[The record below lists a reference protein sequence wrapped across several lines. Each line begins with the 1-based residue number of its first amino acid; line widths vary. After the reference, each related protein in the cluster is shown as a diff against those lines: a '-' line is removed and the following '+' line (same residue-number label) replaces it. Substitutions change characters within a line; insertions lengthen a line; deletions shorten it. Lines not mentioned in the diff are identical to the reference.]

1 MLIGIT
7 FLPKQRSIVKT
18 IGMQR
23 DLAYFNPMTRAL
35 LGHHNRGYFANEI
48 LTYYDKSIML
58 EERG

>member
-1 MLIGIT
+1 
-7 FLPKQRSIVKT
+7 
-18 IGMQR
+18 MQK

-58 EERG
+58 DLRGARLGEDS